1 MQGKINIHKAAKQ
14 TQRSFRMIIRS
25 LKLKNYRRFREL
37 DLDLPENIIG
47 IIGANGAGKTTIVE
61 AIGWCLYGNRI
72 RRTDK
77 QDIRSQCCD
86 TADPC
91 AVELVFNCGD
101 HEYRIVRQLKGKT
114 AIIEAA
120 IYLNANSEPVAVQER
135 GVNDYVE
142 QLLNL
147 DYKSFFISV
156 FAKQRDLAALSTLQ
170 PEERRKSIARL
181 INIESIDRARNEIR
195 SDRSAKEARLGG
207 FEASLKNEQEL
218 KAHQKQLKLDL
229 ETIARS
235 KKGLNEKLEHDNDEL
250 QKLKLEFEKQNQLR
264 DQFQQIHARIE
275 KWQSRK
281 TDFEARKK
289 KTENVI
295 ESIQKAEQELT
306 YLQPQLTDY
315 QKVQR
320 DKDRLDKESARFF
333 LLQGKQDELQ
343 RILQRITKEQ
353 FNLTKLDE
361 ELKML
366 TGFDVK
372 AANQDTIISQLEN
385 QREGLRKQLSHFE
398 GQKVKVTEKGKEIK
412 EKRARIENLGPES
425 PCPVCTRPLQD
436 HFAEVITQFETELT
450 ALRQEYV
457 KFNESEKSLTQK
469 IAEIDEKLMQE
480 KGARDGLLKA
490 QEQSR
495 EREKQ
500 RNQTKERLEELVKS
514 QKTLKAEISA
524 IGKVDYDEEI
534 HQEMKKKLK
543 LLTELRDR
551 LLKFEEQVKRLPDER
566 QELEQIETTL
576 KDLVTEIELENK
588 GLKSLD
594 FDQQQFQLMKKQVE
608 KQQNQVE
615 SVKEEIHK
623 TEQEIIKIQKDKDHV
638 KNELNTIQSLRSEI
652 NKIKEDVVYL
662 KSLDHHFGIFR
673 QELAGRIRPLI
684 ASRASELLHLTT
696 QGRYSIMELDED
708 YNIYLY
714 DQTARFQLARF
725 SGGEQDLANLCLR
738 IAISQVVAERSGRS
752 QINFIVLDEI
762 FGSQDEQRKD
772 LILSALQHLSSQFR
786 QIFIITHVEGIKDSL
801 PVIIA
806 VEEKSIEESV
816 AELL

>member
-1 MQGKINIHKAAKQ
+1 
-14 TQRSFRMIIRS
+14 MIIRS
-25 LKLKNYRRFREL
+25 IKLKNYRRFREL
-37 DLDLPENIIG
+37 DLSLPENLIG
-47 IIGANGAGKTTIVE
+47 IIGNNGAGKTTIVE

-86 TADPC
+86 AADPC
-91 AVELVFNCGD
+91 SVELVFNCGD

-114 AIIEAA
+114 AIVEAA

-170 PEERRKSIARL
+170 PEERRKSVARL

-195 SDRSAKEARLGG
+195 SDRSSKEARLSGI
-207 FEASLKNEQEL
+207 ESSLKNEQEL
-218 KAHQKQLKLDL
+218 KEQRKQLKLDL
-229 ETIARS
+229 EAVVRS
-235 KKGLNEKLEHDNDEL
+235 KKELDEKLKQDAEML
-250 QKLKLEFEKQNQLR
+250 QTLKKDFEQQNQLR
-264 DQFQQIHARIE
+264 DQFQQIQARIE
-275 KWQSRK
+275 KWQTRK
-281 TDFEARKK
+281 NDFETRKK
-289 KTENVI
+289 KTEQNI
-295 ESIQKAEQELT
+295 EAIQKAEQELS
-306 YLQPQLTDY
+306 YLKPQLVDY
-315 QKVQR
+315 QKIQR
-320 DKDRLDKESARFF
+320 EKERMDKESTKFF
-333 LLQGKQDELQ
+333 LLKGREEELQ
-343 RILQRITKEQ
+343 RIAQRITKEQ

-361 ELKML
+361 ELKGL
-366 TGFDVK
+366 EGIDKRV
-372 AANQDTIISQLEN
+372 ADQDEKITQLEN
-385 QREGLRKQLSHFE
+385 QREGLRKELSRIE
-398 GQKVKVTEKGKEIK
+398 GQTAKVKEKGIESK
-412 EKRARIENLGPES
+412 EKRTKIENLGPES

-436 HFAEVITQFETELT
+436 HYDQVISQFDEELT
-450 ALRQEYV
+450 ALRQEYM
-457 KFNESEKSLTQK
+457 KLTEAEKNLTQR
-469 IAEIDEKLMQE
+469 ITEVDTKLKQE
-480 KGARDGLLKA
+480 KQLRDGLLQA
-490 QEQSR
+490 QQQNR

-500 RNQTKERLEELVKS
+500 RIQTKERLEDFLKS
-514 QKTLKAEISA
+514 QKNLKAEIAA
-524 IGKVDYDEEI
+524 IGKVEYDEDA
-534 HQEMKKKLK
+534 HQESRKKLK
-543 LLTELRDR
+543 LLTELRDQA
-551 LLKFEEQVKRLPDER
+551 LKFEEQVKRLPDEQ
-566 QELEQIETTL
+566 QELEQINTTL
-576 KDLVTEIELENK
+576 KDLETEIEQENK
-588 GLKSLD
+588 RSTDLGFEEPKFLALKHQVD
-594 FDQQQFQLMKKQVE
+594 KQQRQVE
-608 KQQNQVE
+608 LA
-615 SVKEEIHK
+615 KEKINK
-623 TEQEIIKIQKDKDHV
+623 AEQEIIKIQKDKDHI
-638 KNELNTIQSLRSEI
+638 KHELSTIHKLRQEI
-652 NKIKEDVVYL
+652 DQIKEDVVYL
-662 KSLDHHFGIFR
+662 KSLDHHLGIFR

-714 DQTARFQLARF
+714 DQTSRFQLARF

-786 QIFIITHVEGIKDSL
+786 QIFIITHVEGIKDLL